1 MNADVSALNSAGWTR
16 SKETRRRLARLESM
30 RGQLTADF
38 IALCLVGS
46 PDIELLKSLAVQIG
60 TVERTLELITE
71 ENPPS
76 DE

>member
-1 MNADVSALNSAGWTR
+1 
-16 SKETRRRLARLESM
+16 M

>member
-46 PDIELLKSLAVQIG
+46 PDIELLIG